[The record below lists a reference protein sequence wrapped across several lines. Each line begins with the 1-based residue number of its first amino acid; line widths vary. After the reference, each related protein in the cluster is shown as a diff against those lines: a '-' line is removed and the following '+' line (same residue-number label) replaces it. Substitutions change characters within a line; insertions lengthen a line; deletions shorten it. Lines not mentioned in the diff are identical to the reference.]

1 MKDDC
6 SVVYVLYMD
15 TDCKSCLRGGFPYF
29 TLKMMSNS
37 TFFFGIN
44 TVRCF
49 SPIKVSCNDYTCNG
63 M

>member
-29 TLKMMSNS
+29 SLKMMSNS
-37 TFFFGIN
+37 TFFIGIN
-44 TVRCF
+44 TVRCL
-49 SPIKVSCNDYTCNG
+49 SPLKIF